1 MADALPSNRDGR
13 VAPGDDAPTIDDQ
26 DLVNLLASYCTE
38 AEEARQSGPNP
49 RDDVWRSNWDRY
61 WGRYD
66 MADKAPW
73 QSRHVMPEVPQFVD
87 RWAAAMREALAS
99 VADALARQD
108 ADDFSG
114 ESETLF
120 VMMQQHNMKEEGV
133 LYPMCDQR
141 LAAEADA
148 LGERIEH
155 MIEEVRA

>member
-1 MADALPSNRDGR
+1 MHSLTDRMGQHHRECDALFAETESA
-13 VAPGDDAPTIDDQ
+13 VARKDWT
-26 DLVNLLASYCTE
+26 LACVRFGAFRAELEAHFE
-38 AEEARQSGPNP
+38 AEEQLLFPRFEAVTGMRDGPT
-49 RDDVWRSNWDRY
+49 R
-61 WGRYD
+61 
-66 MADKAPW
+66 
-73 QSRHVMPEVPQFVD
+73 VMRAEH
-87 RWAAAMREALAS
+87 AAMREALAS

-108 ADDFSG
+108 GDDFSG

-141 LAAEADA
+141 LAGEAEA